1 MCLAIAIGPVK
12 PVFVQSQSSAVD
24 ITEVLPSSMTG
35 TVGSIVTV
43 LGSVANNND
52 AYRIFFD
59 QSIVASGTAVG
70 YDVAAN
76 FYVPPI
82 PSGTYSLTLVDTT
95 TGASSPADQFT
106 VTTNYVIDPIPSY
119 AQEGNSVVLNVTVT
133 GGNSGAYVANVSVV
147 LPSPLSTD
155 YIDMLSLG
163 TSNANGTA
171 NAQVTF
177 PNSSF
182 QPNNSTTDYAGSY
195 TLYFNQSEVLALNH
209 FSVGFLDSTTYHRGQ
224 TVTVQAIDYQPDQTA
239 TLNVTSV
246 ATGATLYSESLN
258 ASSDGI
264 ISTTWVV
271 PSDVAIGDY
280 NVTITPQGIQKPIL
294 DSEIFS
300 VSGYPVQIETVNLAD
315 EVVPQIQ
322 VQALDQVSSAV
333 YNGTT
338 GSDGMVVLNLEA
350 GSQTLTGFWN
360 GVNVGET
367 NITVTGAGNFT
378 LQCKLT
384 DLKIMVQNENG
395 VLLPFVNLA
404 VSYTYQPTS
413 SSSVHSGNASG
424 QTDPSGTYT
433 FDSVLTGISYS
444 VNASLYSRVFNAG
457 NNTINDL
464 PVQALSEVVIMC
476 PNETLT
482 INVVGYN
489 HAAIP
494 DARIDFV
501 EVTNGLFYT
510 ATTDSDGSATSQ
522 VTFGRY
528 QLQIYKDNF
537 LINETNIEAFNAGQI
552 QIRCT
557 LYGIQVSVSV
567 VDFFGQPISNANVTL
582 NGQGTERLSALTQG
596 DGTTTFNNVIG
607 GNMQIVAFA
616 PGAQNDYQAVALIVY
631 QPTSVQVRIDSLVD
645 IGSLLIQVSLFMVI
659 IIILVAI
666 ILFVVV
672 ELYLRRRVKHTGK
685 K

>member
-1 MCLAIAIGPVK
+1 MCLAIAIAPVTL
-12 PVFVQSQSSAVD
+12 VFVQSQSNAVD
-24 ITEVLPSSMTG
+24 ITQVLPSSMTG
-35 TVGSIVTV
+35 TVGSIATV
-43 LGSVANNND
+43 LGTVANNND
-52 AYRIFFD
+52 TYRIFFS

-70 YDVAAN
+70 YYVEAN
-76 FYVPPI
+76 FYVPTVPT
-82 PSGTYSLTLVDTT
+82 GTYSLTLVDTT
-95 TGASSPADQFT
+95 TGASSPVDQFT
-106 VTTNYVIDPIPSY
+106 VTTNYVIDAIPSY
-119 AQEGNSVVLNVTVT
+119 AQEGSSVVLNVTVT
-133 GGNSGAYVANVSVV
+133 GGTAGAYVANVSVV

-155 YIDMLSLG
+155 YSNMLSLG
-163 TSNANGTA
+163 TSNPNGTA
-171 NAQVTF
+171 NAQITF
-177 PNSSF
+177 PSSSF

-195 TLYFNQSEVLALNH
+195 TLYFNQSALNH

-239 TLNVTSV
+239 TLNITNV

-280 NVTITPQGIQKPIL
+280 NVTIIPQGIQKPII

-322 VQALDQVSSAV
+322 VQALDQVSGAV
-333 YNGTT
+333 YNGTS

-350 GSQTLTGFWN
+350 GPQTLTGFWN
-360 GVNVGET
+360 GVNVGEM
-367 NITVTGAGNFT
+367 NITVTGVSNFT

-384 DLKIMVQNENG
+384 DLEIMVQNENG

-413 SSSVHSGNASG
+413 SGSVHSGNASG

-433 FDSVLTGISYS
+433 FDSVLTGISYF
-444 VNASLYSRVFNAG
+444 VNASLYNRVFNSG

-464 PVQALSEVVIMC
+464 PVQALSEVVVIC

-489 HAAIP
+489 HDAIP

-510 ATTDSDGSATSQ
+510 ATTDSDGSTTTQ

-537 LINETNIEAFNAGQI
+537 LINETNIEAFTAGQM

-582 NGQGTERLSALTQG
+582 NGQGTERLSALTRG
-596 DGTTTFNNVIG
+596 DGTTTFTNVIG
-607 GNMQIVAFA
+607 GDMQIVAFA
-616 PGAQNDYQAVALIVY
+616 PGAQNDYQAVALTVD

-645 IGSLLIQVSLFMVI
+645 IGSFLIQVSLFMAI